1 MAVRRRV
8 SLQEA
13 SPEREAAAA
22 KGPDLSGLPACI
34 QDAIGAAMATDPG
47 PAEPADY
54 ADLSRRLDAARERL
68 PPLYREHVLIPY
80 RATLD
85 RLGEEGFMAILSR
98 DPDREGE
105 ACLMLDIAQ
114 AILQN
119 GERYEDRA
127 TDGFQ
132 EVVSDLYDGF
142 LSAED
147 RKEVKPPDKGVIPPL
162 VKWGYPEAGPYTWPV
177 DATSSFGV
185 AAAIVNLPPANAR
198 AGILAWAAI
207 AHETSGHDIIHADS
221 GLAEEMAG
229 KVWEALTKAKLGK
242 VLPDY
247 WSARIDE
254 TASDVLGILNMG
266 PAAGIGLVGYFR
278 ALRAAWGGEPVLSG
292 TGHLSDP
299 HPADL
304 LRAYLAA
311 AVVRRLS
318 FSGAAKW
325 AAAIEKEA
333 DRDLTTIRLGTTVI
347 PSEDVKRSADVV
359 AEILARTKMEQLELR
374 ALGHIQDWRD
384 KDERIAG
391 KLRTLLRQ
399 SGTLPSRYAKGIY
412 AAHVVAA
419 AVTTSVAKGADL
431 PLIFDR
437 MLGVLKVMHDRN
449 PSWGPLYV
457 AHPGNL
463 SPVFPLTLPA
473 YSPDWE

>member
-1 MAVRRRV
+1 MVVRR
-8 SLQEA
+8 SI
-13 SPEREAAAA
+13 SPREQSGERGKAAGE
-22 KGPDLSGLPACI
+22 GPDLSNLSACI
-34 QDAIGAAMATDPG
+34 QDATGAAQATDAGPG
-47 PAEPADY
+47 EPAGF
-54 ADLSRRLDAARERL
+54 ADLMARLEAAQERL

-80 RATLD
+80 RATLE
-85 RLGEEGFMAILSR
+85 RLGEDDFEAILSR

-105 ACLMLDIAQ
+105 ACLLLDIAQ

-147 RKEVKPPDKGVIPPL
+147 RKGVNPPDRGVIPPL

-185 AAAIVNLPPANAR
+185 RAAIVNLPPANAR
-198 AGILAWAAI
+198 AGILAWAAL
-207 AHETSGHDIIHADS
+207 AHETAGHDIIHADE

-278 ALRAAWGGEPVLSG
+278 ALRAAWGGDPVLSG
-292 TGHLSDP
+292 EGHLSDP

-318 FSGAAKW
+318 FSGAARW
-325 AAAIEKEA
+325 AAAIEREA
-333 DRDLTTIRLGTTVI
+333 DRDLTTIRLGSTVI
-347 PSEDVKRSADVV
+347 PPGDAKRSADIV
-359 AEILARTKMEQLELR
+359 AEVLSRTKMEQLELR

-384 KDERIAG
+384 SDERITA
-391 KLRTLLRQ
+391 KLRTLLREE
-399 SGTLPSRYAKGIY
+399 GTLPTRYAKGIY

-419 AVTTSVAKGADL
+419 AVTVSVAKGADL
-431 PLIFDR
+431 PRTFDR
-437 MLGVLKVMHDRN
+437 MLGMLKVMHDRN

-463 SPVFPLTLPA
+463 SAVFPLSLPA
-473 YSPDWE
+473 QVPDWA